1 MKQIRLTVFTGFYRN
16 TPFHYVNPKR
26 QLNRERFSGSQ
37 HYLSVSDFLLFAKL
51 DVLMRVGSRVTT
63 CNDPDESIAGLAEP
77 KDTRGANSKG
87 GFFSESAISFS
98 NLQISKKKYSKKLS

>member
-63 CNDPDESIAGLAEP
+63 CNDPDESIAGPAEP
-77 KDTRGANSKG
+77 RDTRGANYRACHPTPGTRGPRGTK
-87 GFFSESAISFS
+87 F
-98 NLQISKKKYSKKLS
+98 KP

>member
-1 MKQIRLTVFTGFYRN
+1 MKQIRLTVSIGFYRN

-63 CNDPDESIAGLAEP
+63 CNDPDESIARA
-77 KDTRGANSKG
+77 G
-87 GFFSESAISFS
+87 GT
-98 NLQISKKKYSKKLS
+98 QIYQGGHALLKVS